1 MSAPSDLEVIY
12 AAANRLEDLLT
23 SLDDDGRGIVLT
35 AFEVGLLAQP
45 KLIDQ
50 LREGSSL
57 LESDYFED
65 VDPEQDTPPT
75 KISKKNYSITVRK
88 GKSKGIT
95 SK

>member
-1 MSAPSDLEVIY
+1 MSSASDLEIIY
-12 AAANRLEDLLT
+12 ACSNRLEDLLT
-23 SLDDDGRGIVLT
+23 SLDDDGRGIVIT

-57 LESDYFED
+57 LESDYFDD

-88 GKSKGIT
+88 GRAKRS
-95 SK
+95 S

>member
-12 AAANRLEDLLT
+12 AAANRLEDGLSKSYDQET
-23 SLDDDGRGIVLT
+23 KEIILT
-35 AFEVGLLAQP
+35 AFQVGLLSQP
-45 KLIDQ
+45 KLIEQ
-50 LREGSSL
+50 IRSSSL
-57 LESDYFED
+57 LEIDYFDDLDE
-65 VDPEQDTPPT
+65 DTPPT